1 MSTTI
6 VAFVESVTH
15 ARECLSAI
23 ASSCT
28 GTVVMESTLC
38 EVTSVIP
45 GLASTSVPAVVTT
58 IGGPEG
64 RASEI
69 EIVAVRIACIDA
81 EMPVA
86 RLPVERAIEIGGI
99 EECAVLPVEKYV
111 TDVEISACPVFAIE
125 VVGRGDAHEVVE
137 VDLIASL
144 ILFFREIEFI
154 CHLVGKKQSLL
165 TSLFVTHCL

>member
-1 MSTTI
+1 MSTAI
-6 VAFVESVTH
+6 VALVESVAH

-23 ASSCT
+23 ASAYA
-28 GTVVMESTLC
+28 GAVVMESTLC

-64 RASEI
+64 RTSEI

-86 RLPVERAIEIGGI
+86 
-99 EECAVLPVEKYV
+99 
-111 TDVEISACPVFAIE
+111 
-125 VVGRGDAHEVVE
+125 
-137 VDLIASL
+137 
-144 ILFFREIEFI
+144 
-154 CHLVGKKQSLL
+154 
-165 TSLFVTHCL
+165 

>member
-6 VAFVESVTH
+6 VALVESVAH

-23 ASSCT
+23 TSAYA
-28 GTVVMESTLC
+28 GAVVAESPLC
-38 EVTSVIP
+38 KVTSMIP

-64 RASEI
+64 RTSEI

-86 RLPVERAIEIGGI
+86 
-99 EECAVLPVEKYV
+99 
-111 TDVEISACPVFAIE
+111 
-125 VVGRGDAHEVVE
+125 
-137 VDLIASL
+137 
-144 ILFFREIEFI
+144 
-154 CHLVGKKQSLL
+154 
-165 TSLFVTHCL
+165 